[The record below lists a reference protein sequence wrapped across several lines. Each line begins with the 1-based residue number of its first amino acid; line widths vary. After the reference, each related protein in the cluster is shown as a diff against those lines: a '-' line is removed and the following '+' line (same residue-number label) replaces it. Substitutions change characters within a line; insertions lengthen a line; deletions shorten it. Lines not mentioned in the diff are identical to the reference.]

1 MERHNEMS
9 EAFDKVMEKAAK
21 QKQMAKERK
30 EERELSGEVNKLVIE
45 ASPSGLYT
53 VRYSLSGPV
62 PDELKGMFTRRERIL
77 AIAQRRNIPVEGVA

>member
-45 ASPSGLYT
+45 ASPSGLYS

>member
-1 MERHNEMS
+1 MS

-30 EERELSGEVNKLVIE
+30 EMRELSGEINKLVIE
-45 ASPSGLYT
+45 ATPSGLYS

-62 PDELKGMFTRRERIL
+62 PDELKGMFTRRDRII
-77 AIAQRRNIPVEGVA
+77 AIAQRRNIPIEGVV

>member
-1 MERHNEMS
+1 MS

-45 ASPSGLYT
+45 TSPSGLYS

-77 AIAQRRNIPVEGVA
+77 AIANRRGIAIQ